1 MKLSNKEIQP
11 YRIWYQYL
19 QTALKDKKFSNKVDK
34 NYYKDWNL
42 KLISSKYTLKKRK
55 KISGKLEKRFRKV
68 DYPFDKWIEK
78 HEHLFTQSDNSQ
90 IKLFGG
96 KRTPN
101 TILVEIPVSFN
112 VQRIQRDI
120 GKAVKGNV
128 AKAQIHQRF
137 KIQTNRPLQTAPL
150 DYFRWAYEYK
160 QSGKLKLE
168 KIWEKVNQKIIDRQK
183 KVAKRVE
190 RYLKTGKGIRKRAL
204 SGAQLEHSG
213 FTKTDKNRAVL
224 ISRNIKKA
232 QNILSNVCKGVF
244 PGNYSDH

>member
-11 YRIWYQYL
+11 YRIWYEYL
-19 QTALKDKKFSNKVDK
+19 QTALNDKSFSNKVNK
-34 NYYKDWNL
+34 NFYKDWHLNL
-42 KLISSKYTLKKRK
+42 VKKQK
-55 KISGKLEKRFRKV
+55 FNQ
-68 DYPFDKWIEK
+68 WIK
-78 HEHLFTQSDNSQ
+78 SHEHLFTQSDSSE
-90 IKLFGG
+90 IKLFEG

-101 TILVEIPVSFN
+101 TLLVEIPVSFN
-112 VQRIQRDI
+112 VQRIQREV
-120 GKAVKGNV
+120 GKAVKGRV
-128 AKAQIHQRF
+128 AKTQSNIRF

-168 KIWEKVNQKIIDRQK
+168 EIWTKVNQKQIDRQK

-204 SGAQLEHSG
+204 STGG
-213 FTKTDKNRAVL
+213 FTKTDKNKAVL

-232 QNILSNVCKGVF
+232 QNILINVCKGVF

>member
-11 YRIWYQYL
+11 YRIWFEYL
-19 QTALKDKKFSNKVDK
+19 QTALNDKNFSNKVNK

-101 TILVEIPVSFN
+101 TILVEIPISFN
-112 VQRIQRDI
+112 VQRIQKDI

-128 AKAQIHQRF
+128 AKSQTHQRF

-150 DYFRWAYEYK
+150 DYFRWAYEFK

-168 KIWEKVNQKIIDRQK
+168 EIWDKVNQKQIDRQK
-183 KVAKRVE
+183 NVSKRVE

-204 SGAQLEHSG
+204 SSGG
-213 FTKTDKNRAVL
+213 FTKTDKNKAVL

-232 QNILSNVCKGVF
+232 RNIFNNVCKGVF

>member
-11 YRIWYQYL
+11 YRIWFEYL
-19 QTALKDKKFSNKVDK
+19 QTALNDKNFSNKVNK

-101 TILVEIPVSFN
+101 TILVEIPISFN
-112 VQRIQRDI
+112 VQRIQKDI

-128 AKAQIHQRF
+128 AKSQTHQRF

-150 DYFRWAYEYK
+150 DYFLWAYEFK
-160 QSGKLKLE
+160 QSGKYKLKE
-168 KIWEKVNQKIIDRQK
+168 VWHKVSQKQIDRQK

-190 RYLKTGKGIRKRAL
+190 RYLKTGKGIRKRQL
-204 SGAQLEHSG
+204 TSGNPIKSE
-213 FTKTDKNRAVL
+213 KNKEVL
-224 ISRNIKKA
+224 ISRNISKA

-244 PGNYSDH
+244 PGEYSIQ

>member
-11 YRIWYQYL
+11 YRIWFEYL
-19 QTALKDKKFSNKVDK
+19 QTALNDKSFSNKVNK
-34 NYYKDWNL
+34 NFYKDWHL
-42 KLISSKYTLKKRK
+42 TLVKKQK
-55 KISGKLEKRFRKV
+55 FNQ
-68 DYPFDKWIEK
+68 WIK
-78 HEHLFTQSDNSQ
+78 SHEHLFTQSDNSE
-90 IKLFGG
+90 IKLFEG

-101 TILVEIPVSFN
+101 TLLVEIPVSFN

-120 GKAVKGNV
+120 GKAVKGKV
-128 AKAQIHQRF
+128 AKTQANQRF

-168 KIWEKVNQKIIDRQK
+168 EIWTKVNQKQIDRQK

-190 RYLKTGKGIRKRAL
+190 RFLKTGKGIRKRAL
-204 SGAQLEHSG
+204 STGG
-213 FTKTDKNRAVL
+213 FTKTDKNKAVL

-232 QNILSNVCKGVF
+232 QNILTNVCKGVF
-244 PGNYSDH
+244 PGQYCDH

>member
-11 YRIWYQYL
+11 YRIWYEYL
-19 QTALKDKKFSNKVDK
+19 QTALNNKSFSNKVNK
-34 NYYKDWNL
+34 NYYKDWHLNL
-42 KLISSKYTLKKRK
+42 VKKQK
-55 KISGKLEKRFRKV
+55 FNQ
-68 DYPFDKWIEK
+68 WIK
-78 HEHLFTQSDNSQ
+78 SHEHLFTQSDNSE
-90 IKLFGG
+90 IKLFEG

-101 TILVEIPVSFN
+101 TLLVEIPVSFN
-112 VQRIQRDI
+112 VQRIQKEI
-120 GKAVKGNV
+120 GKAVKGKV
-128 AKAQIHQRF
+128 AKAQTHQRF

-168 KIWEKVNQKIIDRQK
+168 EIWTKVNQKQIDRQK

-190 RYLKTGKGIRKRAL
+190 RFLKTGKGIRKRAL
-204 SGAQLEHSG
+204 STGG
-213 FTKTDKNRAVL
+213 FTKTDKNKAVL

-232 QNILSNVCKGVF
+232 QNILTNVCKGVF

>member
-11 YRIWYQYL
+11 YRIWYEYL
-19 QTALKDKKFSNKVDK
+19 QTALNNKSFSNKVNK
-34 NYYKDWNL
+34 NYYKDWHLNL
-42 KLISSKYTLKKRK
+42 VKKQK
-55 KISGKLEKRFRKV
+55 FNQ
-68 DYPFDKWIEK
+68 WIK
-78 HEHLFTQSDNSQ
+78 SHEHLFTQSDNSE
-90 IKLFGG
+90 IKLFEG

-120 GKAVKGNV
+120 GKAVKGKV
-128 AKAQIHQRF
+128 AKAQTHQRF

-150 DYFRWAYEYK
+150 DYFRWAFEYK
-160 QSGKLKLE
+160 QSGKYKLE
-168 KIWEKVNQKIIDRQK
+168 EIWEKVNQKQIDRQK

-190 RYLKTGKGIRKRAL
+190 RFLKTGKGIRKRAL
-204 SGAQLEHSG
+204 STGG
-213 FTKTDKNRAVL
+213 FTKTDKNKAVL

-232 QNILSNVCKGVF
+232 QNILTNVCKGVF

>member
-11 YRIWYQYL
+11 YRIWYEYL
-19 QTALKDKKFSNKVDK
+19 QTALNDKSFSNKVDK
-34 NYYKDWNL
+34 KYYKDWHLNL
-42 KLISSKYTLKKRK
+42 VKKQK
-55 KISGKLEKRFRKV
+55 FNQ
-68 DYPFDKWIEK
+68 WIK
-78 HEHLFTQSDNSQ
+78 SHEHLFTQSDNSE
-90 IKLFGG
+90 IKLFEG

-101 TILVEIPVSFN
+101 TLLVEIPVSFN

-120 GKAVKGNV
+120 GKAVKGKV
-128 AKAQIHQRF
+128 AKAQTHQRF

-168 KIWEKVNQKIIDRQK
+168 EIWTKVNQKQIDRQK

-190 RYLKTGKGIRKRAL
+190 RFLKTGKGIRKRAL
-204 SGAQLEHSG
+204 STGG
-213 FTKTDKNRAVL
+213 FTKTDKNKAVL

-232 QNILSNVCKGVF
+232 QNILTNVCKGVF

>member
-1 MKLSNKEIQP
+1 MKLSNKELQP

-19 QTALKDKKFSNKVDK
+19 QTALKDKKFSNKIDK
-34 NYYKDWNL
+34 NYYKDWHLNL
-42 KLISSKYTLKKRK
+42 VKKLT
-55 KISGKLEKRFRKV
+55 FNQ
-68 DYPFDKWIEK
+68 WIK
-78 HEHLFTQSDNSQ
+78 AHEHLFTQSDNSE
-90 IKLFGG
+90 IKLFEG

-101 TILVEIPVSFN
+101 TLLVEIPVSFN

-120 GKAVKGNV
+120 GKAVKGKV
-128 AKAQIHQRF
+128 AKAQTHQRF

-168 KIWEKVNQKIIDRQK
+168 EIWTKVNQKQIDRQK

-204 SGAQLEHSG
+204 STGG
-213 FTKTDKNRAVL
+213 FAKVDKNKAVL

-232 QNILSNVCKGVF
+232 QNILINVCKGVF

>member
-11 YRIWYQYL
+11 YRIWYEYL
-19 QTALKDKKFSNKVDK
+19 QTALNNKSFSNKVNK
-34 NYYKDWNL
+34 NYYKDWHLNL
-42 KLISSKYTLKKRK
+42 VKKQK
-55 KISGKLEKRFRKV
+55 FNQ
-68 DYPFDKWIEK
+68 WIK
-78 HEHLFTQSDNSQ
+78 SHEHLFTQSDNSE
-90 IKLFGG
+90 IKLFEG

-101 TILVEIPVSFN
+101 TLLVEIPVSFN

-120 GKAVKGNV
+120 GKAVKGKV
-128 AKAQIHQRF
+128 AKTQANQRF

-168 KIWEKVNQKIIDRQK
+168 EIWTKVNQKQIDRQK

-204 SGAQLEHSG
+204 STGG
-213 FTKTDKNRAVL
+213 FAKVDKNKAVL

-232 QNILSNVCKGVF
+232 QNILINVCKGVF

>member
-11 YRIWYQYL
+11 YRIWYEYL
-19 QTALKDKKFSNKVDK
+19 QTALNNKSFSNKVNK
-34 NYYKDWNL
+34 NYYKDWHLNL
-42 KLISSKYTLKKRK
+42 VKKQK
-55 KISGKLEKRFRKV
+55 FNQ
-68 DYPFDKWIEK
+68 WIK
-78 HEHLFTQSDNSQ
+78 SHEHLFTQSDKSE
-90 IKLFGG
+90 IKLFEG

-112 VQRIQRDI
+112 VQRIQREV
-120 GKAVKGNV
+120 GKAVKGRV
-128 AKAQIHQRF
+128 AKTQSNIRF

-168 KIWEKVNQKIIDRQK
+168 EIWTKVNQKQIDRQK

-190 RYLKTGKGIRKRAL
+190 KFLKTGKGIRKRTL
-204 SGAQLEHSG
+204 SGGLSE
-213 FTKTDKNRAVL
+213 KVEKNKAIL

-244 PGNYSDH
+244 PGQYSDH

>member
-11 YRIWYQYL
+11 YRIWYEYL
-19 QTALKDKKFSNKVDK
+19 QTALNNKSFSNKVNK
-34 NYYKDWNL
+34 NFYKDWHLNL
-42 KLISSKYTLKKRK
+42 VKKQK
-55 KISGKLEKRFRKV
+55 FNQ
-68 DYPFDKWIEK
+68 WIK
-78 HEHLFTQSDNSQ
+78 SHEHLFTQSDNSE
-90 IKLFGG
+90 IKLFEG

-112 VQRIQRDI
+112 VQRIQREV
-120 GKAVKGNV
+120 GKAVKGRV
-128 AKAQIHQRF
+128 AKTQSNIRF

-168 KIWEKVNQKIIDRQK
+168 EIWTKVNQKQIDRQK

-190 RYLKTGKGIRKRAL
+190 RFLKTGKGIRKRAL
-204 SGAQLEHSG
+204 STGG
-213 FTKTDKNRAVL
+213 FTKTDKNKAVL

-232 QNILSNVCKGVF
+232 QNILTNVCKGVF

>member
-11 YRIWYQYL
+11 YRIWYEYL
-19 QTALKDKKFSNKVDK
+19 QTALNDKSFSNKVDK
-34 NYYKDWNL
+34 KYYKDWHLNL
-42 KLISSKYTLKKRK
+42 VKKQK
-55 KISGKLEKRFRKV
+55 FNQ
-68 DYPFDKWIEK
+68 WIK
-78 HEHLFTQSDNSQ
+78 SHEHLFTQSDSSE
-90 IKLFGG
+90 IKLFEG

-101 TILVEIPVSFN
+101 TLLVEIPVSFN

-120 GKAVKGNV
+120 GKAVKGKV
-128 AKAQIHQRF
+128 AKAQTHQRF

-168 KIWEKVNQKIIDRQK
+168 EIWTKVNQKQIDRQK

-190 RYLKTGKGIRKRAL
+190 KFLKTGKGIRKRTL
-204 SGAQLEHSG
+204 SGGLSE
-213 FTKTDKNRAVL
+213 KVEKNKAIL

-244 PGNYSDH
+244 PGQYSDH

>member
-11 YRIWYQYL
+11 YRIWYEYL
-19 QTALKDKKFSNKVDK
+19 QTALNDKSFSNKVNK
-34 NYYKDWNL
+34 NFYKDWHLNL
-42 KLISSKYTLKKRK
+42 VKKQK
-55 KISGKLEKRFRKV
+55 FNQ
-68 DYPFDKWIEK
+68 WIK
-78 HEHLFTQSDNSQ
+78 SHEHLFTQSDNSE
-90 IKLFGG
+90 IKLFEG

-101 TILVEIPVSFN
+101 TLLVEIPVSFN

-120 GKAVKGNV
+120 GKAVKGKV
-128 AKAQIHQRF
+128 AKTQANQRF

-168 KIWEKVNQKIIDRQK
+168 EIWTKVNQKQIDRQK

-204 SGAQLEHSG
+204 STGG
-213 FTKTDKNRAVL
+213 FAKVDKNKAVL

-232 QNILSNVCKGVF
+232 QNILINVCKGVF

>member
-1 MKLSNKEIQP
+1 MKLSNIEIHP
-11 YRIWYQYL
+11 YRIWFEYL
-19 QTALKDKKFSNKVDK
+19 QTALNDNNFSNKVNK
-34 NYYKDWNL
+34 NYYKDCNL

-112 VQRIQRDI
+112 VQRIQKDI

-128 AKAQIHQRF
+128 AKSQTHQRF

-150 DYFRWAYEYK
+150 DYFRWAYEFK

-168 KIWEKVNQKIIDRQK
+168 EIWDKVNQKQIDRQK
-183 KVAKRVE
+183 NVSKRVE

-204 SGAQLEHSG
+204 SSGG
-213 FTKTDKNRAVL
+213 FTKTDKNKAVL

-232 QNILSNVCKGVF
+232 RNIFNNVCKGVF

>member
-1 MKLSNKEIQP
+1 MKLSFKEVQP
-11 YRIWYQYL
+11 YRIWYEYL
-19 QTALKDKKFSNKVDK
+19 QTALNDKSFSNKVNK
-34 NYYKDWNL
+34 NFYKDWHLNL
-42 KLISSKYTLKKRK
+42 VKKQK
-55 KISGKLEKRFRKV
+55 FNQ
-68 DYPFDKWIEK
+68 WIK
-78 HEHLFTQSDNSQ
+78 SHEHLFTQSDNSE
-90 IKLFGG
+90 IKLFEG

-101 TILVEIPVSFN
+101 TLLVEIPVSFN

-120 GKAVKGNV
+120 GKAVKGKV
-128 AKAQIHQRF
+128 AKTQANQRF

-168 KIWEKVNQKIIDRQK
+168 EIWTKVNQKQIDRQK

-190 RYLKTGKGIRKRAL
+190 RFLKTGKGIRKRAL
-204 SGAQLEHSG
+204 STGG
-213 FTKTDKNRAVL
+213 FAKVDKNKAVL

-232 QNILSNVCKGVF
+232 QNILINVCKGVF

>member
-11 YRIWYQYL
+11 YRIWYEYL
-19 QTALKDKKFSNKVDK
+19 QTALNDKSFSNKVNK
-34 NYYKDWNL
+34 NYYKDWHLNL
-42 KLISSKYTLKKRK
+42 VKKQK
-55 KISGKLEKRFRKV
+55 FNQ
-68 DYPFDKWIEK
+68 WIK
-78 HEHLFTQSDNSQ
+78 SHEHLFTQSDSSE
-90 IKLFGG
+90 IKLFEG

-101 TILVEIPVSFN
+101 TLLVEIPVSFN

-120 GKAVKGNV
+120 GKAVKGKV
-128 AKAQIHQRF
+128 AKAQTHQRF

-168 KIWEKVNQKIIDRQK
+168 EIWTKVNQKQIDRQK

-204 SGAQLEHSG
+204 STGG
-213 FTKTDKNRAVL
+213 FAKVDKNKAVL

-232 QNILSNVCKGVF
+232 QNILINVCKGVF